1 VTVELRER
9 IRALPG
15 MDRLLPALEGLP
27 PAYLVGGAVRDL
39 LMGTATTDIDIA
51 VEGDARATARTLAE
65 RLRGTVVEHEA
76 FGTAT
81 LELDNR
87 RVDFAR
93 TRTEVYPLAGALPLV
108 KPASL
113 AEDLHRRD
121 FSINAMATALKG
133 DELGRLHDPE
143 GGREDLD
150 RGVIRVLHAGSFLDD
165 PTRLLRA
172 VRYGA
177 RFDFPLEKETDELA
191 REAIRIGAPS
201 TVSDHRIRDEL
212 VLMFAEVEAPRAI
225 ERMHELELDKALNP
239 ALEPDAELA
248 ASAALGAVEVGADR
262 VWSVFAAL
270 VCAAPV
276 ELIEWLDELGLTRD
290 ARERV
295 ARAARDAPALAEGLR
310 AVTLS
315 ASAIH
320 ALLHDEPPEALAL
333 ALALGAPPGPIMA
346 WATSLRH
353 VRLDIT
359 GDDLVAAGIE
369 PGPALGRALAETL
382 RAKLDGEVSGRDEE
396 LKLALELAR

>member
-1 VTVELRER
+1 MR
-9 IRALPG
+9 
-15 MDRLLPALEGLP
+15 
-27 PAYLVGGAVRDL
+27 
-39 LMGTATTDIDIA
+39 
-51 VEGDARATARTLAE
+51 
-65 RLRGTVVEHEA
+65 
-76 FGTAT
+76 
-81 LELDNR
+81 
-87 RVDFAR
+87 
-93 TRTEVYPLAGALPLV
+93 
-108 KPASL
+108 
-113 AEDLHRRD
+113 RRD
-121 FSINAMATALKG
+121 FTINAMAAALKG
-133 DELGRLHDPE
+133 DELGRLHDPV
-143 GGREDLD
+143 GGRADLD
-150 RGVIRVLHAGSFLDD
+150 RGIIRILHEASFLDD

-172 VRYGA
+172 VRYGT
-177 RFDFPLEKETDELA
+177 RFSFPLEKRTDELA
-191 REAIRIGAPS
+191 REAIRIGALR
-201 TVSDHRIRDEL
+201 TVSGHRVRDEL
-212 VLMFAEVEAPRAI
+212 LDLLAEVEAPTAI

-239 ALEPDAELA
+239 ALEPDATLA
-248 ASAALGAVEVGADR
+248 ASAALGAAEVGADR
-262 VWSVFAAL
+262 VLSVLAAL

-290 ARERV
+290 ARDRV

-333 ALALGAPPGPIMA
+333 ALALGGPPGPIMA

-359 GDDLVAAGIE
+359 GDDLVAAGVE